1 MFVIAFDSTHAAMAA
16 QTLLKGLRFDV
27 IPTPTD
33 ITAECGMSL
42 RMEDDL
48 MEQAMRLLQV
58 QPEVFDKATWH
69 YL

>member
-1 MFVIAFDSTHAAMAA
+1 MFVVAFDSTHAALAA
-16 QTLLKGLRFDV
+16 QKLLKGLRFDV

-42 RMEDDL
+42 RMDDEL
-48 MEQAMRLLQV
+48 LESAMNLINEH
-58 QPEVFDKATWH
+58 PDISCAASWH